1 MIVFAVDLGVIAQQN
16 TSSLQN
22 TTTSKATCLTQSIN
36 STGSVSGTA
45 KSDLPWLQTFEDTSF
60 YYRMTGVQ
68 LCSVNKVL
76 KGVRALVTKI
86 VTKDNKIGT
95 EEALSRFGNV
105 NQTTSVSCQVLKLDQ
120 GKGEYI
126 SSM

>member
-1 MIVFAVDLGVIAQQN
+1 M
-16 TSSLQN
+16 
-22 TTTSKATCLTQSIN
+22 N

-95 EEALSRFGNV
+95 EEALNRFGNV

>member
-1 MIVFAVDLGVIAQQN
+1 MIVFAVDLGVIAQKN

-22 TTTSKATCLTQSIN
+22 TTTSKATCLTQSMN

-76 KGVRALVTKI
+76 KGVRVLVTKI